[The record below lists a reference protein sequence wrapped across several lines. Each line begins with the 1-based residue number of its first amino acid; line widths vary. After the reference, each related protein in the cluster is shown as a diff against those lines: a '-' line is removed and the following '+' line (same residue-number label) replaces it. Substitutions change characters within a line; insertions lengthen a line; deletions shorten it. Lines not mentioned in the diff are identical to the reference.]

1 MPVPSHSLPCCP
13 VFGDGTLF
21 ALLEQTARRYPD
33 RIALDFLG
41 KSTSYRRLAGEVRTC
56 ARALQALG
64 IRAGDR
70 VTLALPNCPQAVCLF
85 YAVSLA
91 GGVANM
97 VHPLS
102 AEAELEDYL
111 RQSDSRTVVT
121 LDRLYPK
128 LERVRRR
135 VGPFRLIL
143 TGIQDALS
151 LPAKAGYLL
160 TEGRKTEKIPAS
172 APVLRW
178 KDFLR
183 LSRFSPSLPAA
194 GRSADDP
201 AVILYSGGTTGTTK
215 GVVLTSRNFNA
226 LSRQVIAVNPMFAPG
241 DKMLAAMPLF
251 HGFGLGVCIHT
262 MLTQGGRCVLV
273 PRFTPK
279 SYAKDLVKHR
289 CQYLAGV
296 PTLYEALLAQPGME
310 GADLSCL
317 KGVFV
322 GGDSLSPGLK
332 ARLDRF
338 LREHGATVQVR
349 EGYGTTET
357 VTACCLTP
365 AHRQKAGSIGLP
377 FPGNRVK
384 IVDPGT
390 GRELPCGEE
399 GEILLSGPT
408 VMQGYL
414 GHPEETARTLVTH
427 SDGFTWVRTGDLGRV
442 DSEGFVYFRGRA
454 KRMIVS
460 SGYNIYPARLEQ
472 LLDAHPAVGM
482 SCVIGLPD
490 PYKMQKVKAFVV
502 PAEGVPP
509 TEATRQALLEHCRRH
524 LPPYAIPGEIAF
536 RTRLPQTP
544 VGKVAYRLL
553 EEEERSRMPPS

>member
-1 MPVPSHSLPCCP
+1 MPVPDHSLPCRP
-13 VFGDGTLF
+13 PSGDGTLF
-21 ALLEQTARRYPD
+21 DLLEQTARRYPD

-183 LSRFSPSLPAA
+183 LSRFCPAVPA
-194 GRSADDP
+194 EGRSADDP
-201 AVILYSGGTTGTTK
+201 AGHCG
-215 GVVLTSRNFNA
+215 
-226 LSRQVIAVNPMFAPG
+226 QP
-241 DKMLAAMPLF
+241 
-251 HGFGLGVCIHT
+251 HVC
-262 MLTQGGRCVLV
+262 
-273 PRFTPK
+273 PR
-279 SYAKDLVKHR
+279 
-289 CQYLAGV
+289 G
-296 PTLYEALLAQPGME
+296 
-310 GADLSCL
+310 
-317 KGVFV
+317 
-322 GGDSLSPGLK
+322 
-332 ARLDRF
+332 
-338 LREHGATVQVR
+338 
-349 EGYGTTET
+349 
-357 VTACCLTP
+357 
-365 AHRQKAGSIGLP
+365 
-377 FPGNRVK
+377 
-384 IVDPGT
+384 
-390 GRELPCGEE
+390 
-399 GEILLSGPT
+399 
-408 VMQGYL
+408 
-414 GHPEETARTLVTH
+414 
-427 SDGFTWVRTGDLGRV
+427 
-442 DSEGFVYFRGRA
+442 
-454 KRMIVS
+454 
-460 SGYNIYPARLEQ
+460 
-472 LLDAHPAVGM
+472 
-482 SCVIGLPD
+482 
-490 PYKMQKVKAFVV
+490 
-502 PAEGVPP
+502 
-509 TEATRQALLEHCRRH
+509 
-524 LPPYAIPGEIAF
+524 
-536 RTRLPQTP
+536 
-544 VGKVAYRLL
+544 
-553 EEEERSRMPPS
+553 